1 MKGWSGG
8 SDGTKVMVF
17 EVDMPH
23 CGSEGFDDCEHNRPA
38 VWALN
43 GKVRWCVLRAF
54 LWNIILTLEEEE
66 GCDYGLGITVTRRPH

>member
-23 CGSEGFDDCEHNRPA
+23 CGSEGFDDCVHNRPA

-43 GKVRWCVLRAF
+43 GKVRLCVLRAF
-54 LWNIILTLEEEE
+54 SWSITLKLEDE
-66 GCDYGLGITVTRRPH
+66 GGYDWGLGITATR